1 MNQISF
7 CPQFQTMHR
16 FCFLNTKAKKE
27 TKDRFKIAAFP
38 SQKAAARPNV
48 TIDVNPNPLGW
59 NLPRD

>member
-1 MNQISF
+1 
-7 CPQFQTMHR
+7 MHR